1 MSMNTAILNSALPY
15 LTKDVGYGPKLSITH
30 FSLAWVSEKERTENP
45 AVPTM
50 TEMVR
55 QSPSDGI
62 VRGDYI
68 YNVWQTPF
76 NYDRF
81 SGQFPAPS
89 KVSSELA
96 KGFGTYYQ
104 YEYDDCIGRN
114 VLIPNQITTK
124 TDGLDA
130 FDDGTIAGPEAKQ
143 FFEQSDNE
151 GHAFYGYV
159 EGVEESSE
167 LTATNMPPALEFSST
182 YGIAEYTKFFPIKAF
197 RPITQK
203 NVANATIMNYAL
215 ALPPISVNYGNSVD
229 FYAKSIGNFK
239 FNRIGLYMTVNSERE
254 DSRSTNDPKDFYEPM
269 ASTPTDFDQYPI
281 LFAVIDIGVPAAGC
295 TGNDISFDV
304 YKTRD
309 DKGFAGWE
317 FDAQLTVSSTI
328 LEADEGFYT
337 LYTDA
342 IRDEATKYYQA
353 QMMNNA
359 SMSQTIMQLQMMV
372 LQLANRVEEISGVNP
387 FSPYKMAGYDVNGTL
402 SVDKEYVL
410 SKGGSNRKML
420 LDAIGYR
427 GITTGGVQYINSS
440 NALFSLKTK
449 SSSNA
454 IEDGEFMKITIYNL
468 DGRYYS
474 DSGNDVSWWNGSIL
488 FANYNEDDGTKTKIF
503 EIDSDLIKGMSFA
516 KVTLL
521 FSYSGDSGWVLES
534 QSVIDESSFIS

>member
-1 MSMNTAILNSALPY
+1 MSMKTAILNSAVPY
-15 LTKDVGYGPKLSITH
+15 LTREIGPGFKLSVTH
-30 FSLAWVSEKERTENP
+30 FSLAWVSEEERTANP
-45 AVPTM
+45 VVPTM

-55 QSPSDGI
+55 QTPSDGI
-62 VRGDYI
+62 IRGDYI
-68 YNVWQTPF
+68 YNVWQSPF
-76 NYDRF
+76 PYDRYA
-81 SGQFPAPS
+81 GQFPAPS
-89 KVSSELA
+89 KISTELER
-96 KGFGTYYQ
+96 GYGNYYQ
-104 YEYDDCIGRN
+104 YEYDDCEGRN
-114 VLIPNQITTK
+114 VLQPNQITTY
-124 TDGLDA
+124 DGL
-130 FDDGTIAGPEAKQ
+130 PSEAKT
-143 FFEQSDNE
+143 FFDGSGEPNHS
-151 GHAFYGYV
+151 FYGYV
-159 EGVEESSE
+159 EGSGVSSKLTVENIPPQLKYSS
-167 LTATNMPPALEFSST
+167 LNPVPGL
-182 YGIAEYTKFFPIKAF
+182 GEYTKLFPIKAF

-203 NVANATIMNYAL
+203 NVANATIMNYAM

-239 FNRIGLYMTVNSERE
+239 FNRIGLYLTVNAQRD
-254 DSRSTNDPKDFYEPM
+254 DSKSTPDPKDFYEPM
-269 ASTPTDFDQYPI
+269 ASMESIFTEDEQYPI

-295 TGNDISFDV
+295 SGNDISFDV